1 MIPYFGGETDH
12 ASTDVGGRSPR
23 DGRCLAT
30 VSARCGRGK
39 KSTRCDK
46 AGALIEMEDP
56 MGDTI
61 VWADIP
67 VVDITRASAFYAA
80 VTGGAV
86 MPMPGAETEVAL
98 LMSPDGVG
106 GVSADLY
113 VGGTPSK
120 EGATVYLN
128 TWGDIDAVL
137 ARVSGAGGTVL
148 QDKQFMGPMVGWVA
162 FIEDTEGNRI
172 GLQQPAEEK

>member
-1 MIPYFGGETDH
+1 
-12 ASTDVGGRSPR
+12 
-23 DGRCLAT
+23 
-30 VSARCGRGK
+30 
-39 KSTRCDK
+39 
-46 AGALIEMEDP
+46 

-67 VVDITRASAFYAA
+67 VKDITRASTFYAA

-86 MPMPGAETEVAL
+86 MPMPGAEGEVAL

-120 EGATVYLN
+120 DGATVYLN
-128 TWGDIDAVL
+128 TWGDIDGVVS
-137 ARVSGAGGTVL
+137 RVVPSGGTVL
-148 QDKQFMGPMVGWVA
+148 EAKKYMGPMVGWIA

-172 GLQQPAEEK
+172 GLQQPGNDK

>member
-1 MIPYFGGETDH
+1 
-12 ASTDVGGRSPR
+12 
-23 DGRCLAT
+23 
-30 VSARCGRGK
+30 
-39 KSTRCDK
+39 
-46 AGALIEMEDP
+46 

-67 VVDITRASAFYAA
+67 VTDIGRASAFYAA

-86 MPMPGAETEVAL
+86 MPMPGAENEVAL
-98 LMSPDGVG
+98 LMSPDGIG

-120 EGATVYLN
+120 DGATVYLN
-128 TWGDIDAVL
+128 TWGDIDAVIS
-137 ARVSGAGGTVL
+137 RVAPAGGIVL
-148 QDKQFMGPMVGWVA
+148 QEKAFMGPMVGWVA

-172 GLQQPAEEK
+172 GLQQPADDK

>member
-1 MIPYFGGETDH
+1 MTH
-12 ASTDVGGRSPR
+12 SVS
-23 DGRCLAT
+23 LA
-30 VSARCGRGK
+30 
-39 KSTRCDK
+39 
-46 AGALIEMEDP
+46 EEDL

-67 VVDITRASAFYAA
+67 VIDIKRASAFYAA

-86 MPMPGAETEVAL
+86 MAMPGAEAEVAL

-120 EGATVYLN
+120 DGATVYLN
-128 TWGDIDAVL
+128 TWGDIDGAL
-137 ARVSGAGGTVL
+137 SRVAGAGGTVL
-148 QDKQFMGPMVGWVA
+148 QEKRFMGDMVGWIA

-172 GLQQPAEEK
+172 GFQQPAEGK